1 MTGSSVQSH
10 EPELCLSRIEST
22 WMDVQFFTG
31 QKSMSIVFVLWQ
43 LFLGLRIARSDL
55 SSCGE
60 LD

>member
-31 QKSMSIVFVLWQ
+31 QKSMCL
-43 LFLGLRIARSDL
+43 
-55 SSCGE
+55 
-60 LD
+60 